1 MNKIDENTT
10 YKILFN
16 DTSCNNVASL
26 SHLYLP
32 ILGKDALLFY
42 QWLHTEYMMGMTSS
56 ETFSQ
61 THHRIFHYL
70 QVNLDQF
77 IEIKNKL
84 EQYELISSYYDE
96 VNREVIYCINQ
107 PLSAKDFV
115 ANDVYMQTLR
125 NIIGQEELE
134 KTLLFLSPID
144 LNGVYTNISHHDQV
158 SDANNF
164 SFNAPQ
170 YQFDFNQL
178 FCDLLGNN
186 VILDLSQ
193 DEHVCIEAYFQTHQ
207 YSYLDIL
214 NAIKTSLLRKKNKK
228 SEYCL
233 NLINFQNKMRDLS
246 LSHSMNN
253 LNKVMEAKEDDIN
266 PNLRNEL
273 ALRDSSLFTDNEFDQ
288 TKQDQILKWYGQY
301 TFNQFFQ
308 IVTKDVPS
316 SILEKNVNSIA
327 TKYELSNGII
337 NMVADFTMFEIGK
350 LNLNYFKKVCATI
363 NNLNLNSELKVL
375 DHLRKFKK
383 HSMNVKRRNAF
394 KLNEQLQF
402 NLNEDKKDANALDDP
417 FAALN
422 D

>member
-10 YKILFN
+10 YKIMFN
-16 DTSCNNVASL
+16 DTSCNNIASL
-26 SHLYLP
+26 SHLYMP
-32 ILGKDALLFY
+32 IIGKNALLFY

-56 ETFSQ
+56 ENFSQ
-61 THHRIFHYL
+61 THQRILHYL

-77 IEIKNKL
+77 EQIKSTL
-84 EQYELISSYYDE
+84 EQYQLIDSYYDE
-96 VNREVIYCINQ
+96 VNHEVIYCINQ
-107 PLSAKDFV
+107 PLSAKDFL
-115 ANDVYMQTLR
+115 ANEVYKQTLS
-125 NIIGQEELE
+125 NTIGQEELE

-144 LNGVYTNISHHDQV
+144 LNGVYTNISDTSKAV
-158 SDANNF
+158 ENNNF
-164 SFNAPQ
+164 EFNAPQ
-170 YQFDFNQL
+170 YQFDFNKL

-186 VILDLSQ
+186 VILDLNQ

-214 NAIKTSLLRKKNKK
+214 NAIKTSLQRKRNKK

-233 NLINFQNKMRDLS
+233 NLINFQNKMKDLS
-246 LSHSMNN
+246 LSHNMPNIHQ
-253 LNKVMEAKEDDIN
+253 VMQAKEDSIN
-266 PNLRNEL
+266 PNLRNEIV
-273 ALRDSSLFTDNEFDQ
+273 LRDSSLFTDNQFSQD
-288 TKQDQILKWYGQY
+288 KQDQILAWYDKY

-308 IVTKDVPS
+308 LVTKDMPS

-350 LNLNYFKKVCATI
+350 LNINYFKKVCATI
-363 NNLNLNSELKVL
+363 NNLNLNNQLKVL

-383 HSMNVKRRNAF
+383 HSLGVKRKNVF

-402 NLNEDKKDANALDDP
+402 NLDDDKKDAANDDP

-422 D
+422 E

>member
-10 YKILFN
+10 YKIMFN
-16 DTSCNNVASL
+16 DTSCNNIASL
-26 SHLYLP
+26 SHLYMP
-32 ILGKDALLFY
+32 IIGKDALLFY

-56 ETFSQ
+56 EAFSQ
-61 THHRIFHYL
+61 THQRILHYL

-77 IEIKNKL
+77 DVIKSKL

-96 VNREVIYCINQ
+96 VNHEVIYCLNQ
-107 PLSAKDFV
+107 PLSTKDFL
-115 ANDVYMQTLR
+115 ANEIYVQALR
-125 NIIGQEELE
+125 NVIGQEELE

-144 LNGVYTNISHHDQV
+144 LNGVYTNISNHTETVD
-158 SDANNF
+158 SNNF
-164 SFNAPQ
+164 EFNTPQ

-214 NAIKTSLLRKKNKK
+214 NAIKTSLQRKKNKK

-233 NLINFQNKMRDLS
+233 NLINFQNKMKDLS
-246 LSHSMNN
+246 LSHNMTNISQV
-253 LNKVMEAKEDDIN
+253 LEAKEDDIN

-273 ALRDSSLFTDNEFDQ
+273 VLRDSTLFTNNEFDQ
-288 TKQDQILKWYGQY
+288 AKQNQILDWYGQY
-301 TFNQFFQ
+301 TFSQFFQ

-316 SILEKNVNSIA
+316 SILEKNINSIA

-383 HSMNVKRRNAF
+383 HSMNVKRQNAF

-402 NLNEDKKDANALDDP
+402 NLDDDKKDATSDDP

-422 D
+422 E

>member
-10 YKILFN
+10 YKIMFN
-16 DTSCNNVASL
+16 DTSCNNIASL
-26 SHLYLP
+26 SHLYMP

-42 QWLHTEYMMGMTSS
+42 QWLHTEYMMGMTSN

-61 THHRIFHYL
+61 THQRILHYL

-77 IEIKNKL
+77 DEIKSKL
-84 EQYELISSYYDE
+84 EQYQLISSYFDE
-96 VNREVIYCINQ
+96 VNHEVIYCINQ
-107 PLSAKDFV
+107 PLSVKDFL
-115 ANDVYMQTLR
+115 ANEVYVQTLR
-125 NIIGQEELE
+125 NVIGQEELE

-144 LNGVYTNISHHDQV
+144 LNGVYTNISNTAQAIDN
-158 SDANNF
+158 NNF
-164 SFNAPQ
+164 EFNAPQ

-214 NAIKTSLLRKKNKK
+214 NAIKTSLQRKKNKK

-233 NLINFQNKMRDLS
+233 NLINLQNKMKDLS
-246 LSHSMNN
+246 LSHNMQNIN
-253 LNKVMEAKEDDIN
+253 AVMEAKDDAIN

-273 ALRDSSLFTDNEFDQ
+273 VLRDNKLFTDSEFAE
-288 TKQDQILKWYGQY
+288 TKQTEILAWYGKY
-301 TFNQFFQ
+301 TFSQFYQ
-308 IVTKDVPS
+308 IVTKDLPS

-383 HSMNVKRRNAF
+383 HSMSVKHKNIF

-402 NLNEDKKDANALDDP
+402 NLDDDKSDNAVDDP

-422 D
+422 E

>member
-10 YKILFN
+10 YKIMFN
-16 DTSCNNVASL
+16 DTSCNNIASL
-26 SHLYLP
+26 SHLYMP
-32 ILGKDALLFY
+32 IIGKDALLFY

-56 ETFSQ
+56 EAFSQ
-61 THHRIFHYL
+61 THQRILHYL

-77 IEIKNKL
+77 DVIKSKL

-96 VNREVIYCINQ
+96 VNHEVIYCLNQ
-107 PLSAKDFV
+107 PLSTKDFL
-115 ANDVYMQTLR
+115 ANEIYVQALR

-144 LNGVYTNISHHDQV
+144 LNGVYTNISNHTETVD
-158 SDANNF
+158 SNNF
-164 SFNAPQ
+164 EFNTPQ

-214 NAIKTSLLRKKNKK
+214 NAIKTSLQRKKNKK

-233 NLINFQNKMRDLS
+233 NLINFQNKMKDLS
-246 LSHSMNN
+246 LSHNMTNISQV
-253 LNKVMEAKEDDIN
+253 LEAKEDDIN

-273 ALRDSSLFTDNEFDQ
+273 VLRDSTLFTNNEFDQ
-288 TKQDQILKWYGQY
+288 AKQNQILDWYGQY
-301 TFNQFFQ
+301 TFSQFFQ

-316 SILEKNVNSIA
+316 SILEKNINSIA

-383 HSMNVKRRNAF
+383 HSMNVKRQNAF

-402 NLNEDKKDANALDDP
+402 NLDDDKKDATSDDP

-422 D
+422 E